1 MATADRDARSLA
13 GTPVLVTGA
22 RGFLGTHLCPKLV
35 AAGADVVAVSRG
47 AQRADGDGIRW
58 RQCDL
63 EDFAQAA
70 KLVRDVQP
78 QVIFHLG
85 GKVTAAPDLS
95 LVLPTLHSLL
105 TSSVNLLTLATEHG
119 CRRVV
124 FVASMEEPYGEA
136 AEEVTP
142 ASPYSAAKWSAS
154 AYARM
159 FHRLYGCPVVTLR
172 LFMGYGP
179 GQARDKVIPSTILSL
194 LRREAPRLSSGSRLL
209 DWIYVEDVIDGLLH
223 AATAH
228 GAEGA
233 TIDLGSGTARSV
245 REIVE
250 RLVRLM
256 DSSIAPRFGALPDR
270 PGGHVRVASLEQAS
284 TLLGWRPSTPLDA
297 GLGKTIEWYRA
308 HQLDA
313 CARDVRH
320 TVGAGTPLTLG
331 TP

>member
-179 GQARDKVIPSTILSL
+179 GQAR
-194 LRREAPRLSSGSRLL
+194 
-209 DWIYVEDVIDGLLH
+209 
-223 AATAH
+223 
-228 GAEGA
+228 
-233 TIDLGSGTARSV
+233 
-245 REIVE
+245 
-250 RLVRLM
+250 
-256 DSSIAPRFGALPDR
+256 
-270 PGGHVRVASLEQAS
+270 
-284 TLLGWRPSTPLDA
+284 
-297 GLGKTIEWYRA
+297 
-308 HQLDA
+308 
-313 CARDVRH
+313 
-320 TVGAGTPLTLG
+320 
-331 TP
+331 

>member
-1 MATADRDARSLA
+1 
-13 GTPVLVTGA
+13 
-22 RGFLGTHLCPKLV
+22 
-35 AAGADVVAVSRG
+35 
-47 AQRADGDGIRW
+47 GDGIRW

-70 KLVRDVQP
+70 KLVGDVQP

-124 FVASMEEPYGEA
+124 FVASMEEPYG
-136 AEEVTP
+136 
-142 ASPYSAAKWSAS
+142 
-154 AYARM
+154 
-159 FHRLYGCPVVTLR
+159 
-172 LFMGYGP
+172 
-179 GQARDKVIPSTILSL
+179 
-194 LRREAPRLSSGSRLL
+194 
-209 DWIYVEDVIDGLLH
+209 
-223 AATAH
+223 
-228 GAEGA
+228 AEGA

-256 DSSIAPRFGALPDR
+256 DSSIVPLFGALPDR
-270 PGGHVRVASLEQAS
+270 PGGQVRVARLERAS

-308 HQLDA
+308 H
-313 CARDVRH
+313 
-320 TVGAGTPLTLG
+320 
-331 TP
+331 